1 MTIRPEVVCTSR
13 APAAIGPYSQALRLG
28 PWIFLSGQIALH
40 PESGKLIDGGVGE
53 QARRCME
60 NARAVLRAADADFT
74 DVIRAILYLR
84 DMGDFEEVNR
94 VYGEYFPERPP
105 VRSAVQVAGLPRGA
119 AVEIELT
126 AYREK

>member
-1 MTIRPEVVCTSR
+1 
-13 APAAIGPYSQALRLG
+13 
-28 PWIFLSGQIALH
+28 
-40 PESGKLIDGGVGE
+40 
-53 QARRCME
+53 ME